1 MYKRMINEME
11 TTHEKRIRALQA
23 YFSEEM
29 QKIILIKE
37 EEAKYVQSE
46 KELLENRIYELEEVI
61 AGLKEELQTQMN
73 THDNAGKIIEQLQH
87 TLAQEK

>member
-73 THDNAGKIIEQLQH
+73 THDNAGKIIDQLQH

>member
-1 MYKRMINEME
+1 MINEME

-73 THDNAGKIIEQLQH
+73 THDNAGKIIDQLQH